1 MKIKLYGREGQY
13 WTNEVCKSLIKK
25 GIPFYF
31 FQASLHKEI
40 KFVPTICVVASSKVS
55 GDFFFRLEGV
65 KEIREWIKTN

>member
-13 WTNEVCKSLIKK
+13 WTSEVCKSLIKK

-40 KFVPTICVVASSKVS
+40 KFVPTIKVS